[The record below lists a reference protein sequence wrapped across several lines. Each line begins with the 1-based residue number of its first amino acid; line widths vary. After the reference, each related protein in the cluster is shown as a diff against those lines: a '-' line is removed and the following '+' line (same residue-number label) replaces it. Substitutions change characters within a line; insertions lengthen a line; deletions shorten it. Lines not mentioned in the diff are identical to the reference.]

1 MAEMMVGIDVSKA
14 VLDVAWKA
22 GAEFSAAAQFG
33 NDTQGIAQ
41 LLARVKAQPVALV
54 VMEASGGYE
63 TAAATTLAAAGVPVA
78 VVNPKQVRDY
88 AKARGLLAKTDRLD
102 AQVLAGFGRDL
113 HPPVR
118 PLPGP
123 AQRELTELL
132 DRRLQLVQMR
142 AQEKSRLET
151 VLPVARKSVK
161 EHLAW
166 LDKRIHKL
174 DLELTERLRA
184 SPLWQGKAQL
194 LQSVPGVGKVT
205 IWTLLS
211 RLPELGHLNRGAV
224 AALAGIA
231 PYADDSGQRQGQ
243 RYIRGGRVEVRN
255 VIYMATLSARTHNPT
270 IKAMFER
277 LTAAGKPF
285 KVAMTACMRKLL
297 TILNAM
303 VKTQTPWQP

>member
-78 VVNPKQVRDY
+78 MVNPKQVRDY